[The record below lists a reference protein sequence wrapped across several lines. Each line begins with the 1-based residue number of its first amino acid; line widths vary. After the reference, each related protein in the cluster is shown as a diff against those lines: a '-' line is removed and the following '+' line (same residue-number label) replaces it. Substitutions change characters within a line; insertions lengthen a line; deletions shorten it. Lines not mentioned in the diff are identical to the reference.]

1 VFLVKLSKV
10 YKVLEVIL
18 FASWLLDGLQW
29 CLYKQGDIETE
40 KKSKENNK
48 TRNQAR
54 SEYSPLTDTSHSVL
68 CYHSNETR
76 APIANLRNSAQLW
89 GTPTMTCCLV
99 YWYVMQDFKD
109 FNHIAIRHLH
119 LNVGKSKCFNL
130 SIYDRFF
137 KLITFRVS
145 RR

>member
-1 VFLVKLSKV
+1 M
-10 YKVLEVIL
+10 LEVIL

-54 SEYSPLTDTSHSVL
+54 SEHSPLTDTSHSVL

-89 GTPTMTCCLV
+89 GTPIIPPTYIRIRAVVWECGEGQTDRQTRR
-99 YWYVMQDFKD
+99 QDTQTAVTNIHFSSATP
-109 FNHIAIRHLH
+109 HA
-119 LNVGKSKCFNL
+119 KCN
-130 SIYDRFF
+130 
-137 KLITFRVS
+137 
-145 RR
+145 